1 MDLTFFVRIKYLSW
15 AGFSSLFAVLAE
27 TSKRALKWL
36 LHEGIDFSFML
47 WCLVSIQFDA
57 ISTFN
62 VCNIQSY
69 VFCVEPHVV
78 RVAVLPSP
86 VHSWTVLLRIIA
98 KKWKD
103 KEISLRSWIE
113 EWQLKEWKL
122 KQNPFIYLCSRSK
135 WKNRVS
141 FFHKVVQKQ
150 FCKVVSEKGV
160 CFFFPAFSMRASL
173 DFWREKKKAFF
184 FSIWGILKEGYLYI
198 HSVSALHWEQ
208 KCELSMPYATELG
221 PCLLS

>member
-1 MDLTFFVRIKYLSW
+1 M
-15 AGFSSLFAVLAE
+15 
-27 TSKRALKWL
+27 

-141 FFHKVVQKQ
+141 FFHKVVQKH

-160 CFFFPAFSMRASL
+160 CFFFSSFLNESKPWLLERKEKSL
-173 DFWREKKKAFF
+173 FLFNLRNFKRVTCI
-184 FSIWGILKEGYLYI
+184 SIQSQHFTENR
-198 HSVSALHWEQ
+198 SVSSL
-208 KCELSMPYATELG
+208 CLMPLNLVLVCFHKG
-221 PCLLS
+221 VKSN